1 MLRIALLP
9 LLLVAALPATAE
21 PLNYNIVQFSESA
34 TATIPNDTLT
44 ATFEISEEGKS
55 REQVSNTVT
64 RRLNILNHRIEAN
77 LKFESELLSRNA
89 SPSYEYK
96 NGKATIIGWRDS
108 ATVMVRS
115 KDFQALSKLIA
126 DSQSEAAV
134 NNMSFS
140 VSPSKR
146 DEVIE
151 RVSKEALT
159 NFRKRADSI
168 TRTLGFNGY
177 KNVNININSGFN
189 TASNVGYPAAPIAY
203 RAAKIEADAPEAVLS
218 NPGTQEISQVVNGS
232 IQM

>member
-96 NGKATIIGWRDS
+96 MAKPPLLAG
-108 ATVMVRS
+108 V
-115 KDFQALSKLIA
+115 
-126 DSQSEAAV
+126 
-134 NNMSFS
+134 
-140 VSPSKR
+140 
-146 DEVIE
+146 
-151 RVSKEALT
+151 
-159 NFRKRADSI
+159 
-168 TRTLGFNGY
+168 TLL
-177 KNVNININSGFN
+177 
-189 TASNVGYPAAPIAY
+189 P
-203 RAAKIEADAPEAVLS
+203 
-218 NPGTQEISQVVNGS
+218 
-232 IQM
+232 